1 MFTLPQPHSCLTV
14 ITDAD
19 RHGKNLTFGGC
30 LTISLLFHLAVC
42 SVVFLLKANAVC
54 APRKTVVVEI
64 DLSRIEAAS
73 PAKASSIPARISG
86 SKASANRHSRLS
98 PDPIR
103 TARPLQEKT
112 SQTKTDLPPIEAGPG
127 KETETKTAEM
137 NAGGAESKRSGSGG
151 GAEGKH
157 SGSGG
162 GEGNDRPAGNGQG
175 ARSALAE
182 YSRAIRALIERNKE
196 YPFAAR
202 RMGFQGSLIL
212 SFSVNRLGELRS
224 VSLVK
229 TSGNSMLDNAGL
241 RAVRTAGR
249 FPPPPRHAMSG
260 AEEISFRIPI
270 TFALTGG

>member
-1 MFTLPQPHSCLTV
+1 MDIKT
-14 ITDAD
+14 
-19 RHGKNLTFGGC
+19 
-30 LTISLLFHLAVC
+30 
-42 SVVFLLKANAVC
+42 
-54 APRKTVVVEI
+54 RKTSVIEI
-64 DLSRIEAAS
+64 DLSRIETPGASNAAAPASNPRTAAHRS
-73 PAKASSIPARISG
+73 PRSRLLPIRAARPPAGQASKEKPVRPALEAGPREKTETGKTEAKISG
-86 SKASANRHSRLS
+86 STPAAEPEAS
-98 PDPIR
+98 
-103 TARPLQEKT
+103 
-112 SQTKTDLPPIEAGPG
+112 
-127 KETETKTAEM
+127 
-137 NAGGAESKRSGSGG
+137 AGGAEGKRSGSGG
-151 GAEGKH
+151 GTEGKH

-162 GEGNDRPAGNGQG
+162 GGGNDRPAGNGQG

-182 YSRAIRALIERNKE
+182 YSRSIRALIERNKE